1 MALTVNGTAMKKC
14 NVQGSRCKQVNLNGT
29 KIWTDEENWFPEK
42 YSQWKIGGNQNGN
55 GRSEY
60 TINSS
65 QIHLLSDL
73 GYENGD
79 YSNATKAWAYTPLI
93 DFSQYKKLTITF
105 SYLVTGTQ
113 YWTHATAKIG
123 ILNSTQV
130 VVYNNNGCTEQ
141 GANNWSWEQSF
152 VTSGSADFDRN
163 QTYYIN
169 TFGKYNFSEAM
180 YNDLD
185 LRLENILSKIASAEK
200 DLSSVYWTDV

>member
-42 YSQWKIGGNQNGN
+42 YSQWTIGGNQNGN
-55 GRSEY
+55 GRSEH

-73 GYENGD
+73 GYENGE

-105 SYLVTGTQ
+105 SNLITGTE

-152 VTSGSADFDRN
+152 VTNKSSAGGTKTYDISNINTTSRLWLLVYSY
-163 QTYYIN
+163 QTYVVMDV
-169 TFGKYNFSEAM
+169 TSV
-180 YNDLD
+180 
-185 LRLENILSKIASAEK
+185 ILSE
-200 DLSSVYWTDV
+200 

>member
-1 MALTVNGTAMKKC
+1 MAVTVNGTAMKKC

-152 VTSGSADFDRN
+152 VTNGSSAGGTKTYDISNINTTSRLWLLVYSY
-163 QTYYIN
+163 QTYVVMDV
-169 TFGKYNFSEAM
+169 TSV
-180 YNDLD
+180 
-185 LRLENILSKIASAEK
+185 ILSE
-200 DLSSVYWTDV
+200 

>member
-42 YSQWKIGGNQNGN
+42 YSQWMIGGNQNGN

-65 QIHLLSDL
+65 KIHLLSDL
-73 GYENGD
+73 GYENGS
-79 YSNATKAWAYTPLI
+79 YSNATKAWVYTPLI

-105 SYLVTGTQ
+105 SNLVTGTQ
-113 YWTHATAKIG
+113 YGTHATAKIG

-130 VVYNNNGCTEQ
+130 VVYNDNGCTEK
-141 GANNWSWEQSF
+141 GANNWAWEQSF
-152 VTSGSADFDRN
+152 ATNGSSAGGTKTYDISNINTTSRLWLLVYSYLTYVIMDVTSV
-163 QTYYIN
+163 
-169 TFGKYNFSEAM
+169 
-180 YNDLD
+180 
-185 LRLENILSKIASAEK
+185 ILSE
-200 DLSSVYWTDV
+200 